1 MRFQKKMK
9 KERKTIYKEIIRA
22 IRSSQSILIT
32 GHEDPDGDS
41 IGSELA
47 LGRILRQFG
56 REATIINQGRVPA
69 KYRFLPEIDRAIEF
83 KDFRGQPDFDLV
95 LILECPGVDRT
106 GLVKN
111 LVGAKAKIINI
122 DHHPDNRPF
131 ASINYID
138 ETASSVGE
146 MLFELFIAEGLSID
160 KDTAVLLYTAIL
172 TDTGRFRFDS
182 TSSRTME
189 IIGELITCGVNPRV
203 ITDNIYFALPPS
215 ILKLTGEALS
225 GITFFENGR
234 ICLLQVD
241 REMLEN
247 NMVNMSEMD
256 GLADYTLF
264 ARDVIVGG
272 LLKEMESGFT
282 KVSLRS
288 RNGINVSQLAHKYG
302 GGGHFNAAGFGI
314 ALPLSVARER
324 LLEDLKEL
332 VNASI

>member
-1 MRFQKKMK
+1 MK
-9 KERKTIYKEIIRA
+9 RERKTIYKEIIQA
-22 IRSSQSILIT
+22 VRSSQSILIT

-47 LGRILRQFG
+47 LGRIIDQLG
-56 REATIINQGRVPA
+56 RKVTIVNQGRVPI
-69 KYRFLPEIDRAIEF
+69 KYGFLPEIDRAIEF
-83 KDFRGQPDFDLV
+83 RDFRDQPAFDLA
-95 LILECPGVDRT
+95 LILECPGIERT

-111 LVGAKAKIINI
+111 LIGAGTKIINI

-131 ASINYID
+131 GLINYID
-138 ETASSVGE
+138 ENASSVGE
-146 MLFELFIAEGLSID
+146 MLYELFVAEELSID
-160 KDTAVLLYTAIL
+160 KDTAILLYTAIL

-182 TSSRTME
+182 TSPRTMG
-189 IIGELITCGVNPRV
+189 IIGELIARGVNPRV
-203 ITDNIYFALPPS
+203 ITDYIYFALPPP

-225 GITFFENGR
+225 GISFFENGR

-241 REMLEN
+241 RKMLEK

-272 LLKEMESGFT
+272 LLKEMEAGFT

-302 GGGHFNAAGFGI
+302 GGGHFSAAGFGI
-314 ALPLSVARER
+314 ALPLNVARER

>member
-1 MRFQKKMK
+1 MK
-9 KERKTIYKEIIRA
+9 KERKTIYKEIIRT

-32 GHEDPDGDS
+32 AHEDPDGDS

-47 LGRILRQFG
+47 LGRIINQLG
-56 REATIINQGRVPA
+56 REATIVNQGRIPV
-69 KYRFLPEIDRAIEF
+69 KYRFLPDIDRASEVR
-83 KDFRGQPDFDLV
+83 DFRGQPDFDLAF
-95 LILECPGVDRT
+95 ILECPGIERT

-111 LVGAKAKIINI
+111 LIGAKTKIISI

-138 ETASSVGE
+138 ENASSVGE
-146 MLFELFIAEGLSID
+146 MLYELFVAEGLAID
-160 KDTAVLLYTAIL
+160 KNTAILLYAAIL
-172 TDTGRFRFDS
+172 TDTGRFRFNS

-189 IIGELITCGVNPRV
+189 IISELITCGVNPRV
-203 ITDNIYFALPPS
+203 ITDSIYFALPPP

-225 GITFFENGR
+225 GISFFENGR

-241 REMLEN
+241 RKMIEN
-247 NMVNMSEMD
+247 NMVDMSEMD

-272 LLKEMESGFT
+272 LLKEIEKGFT

-288 RNGINVSQLAHKYG
+288 RDGIDVSQLAHRYG

-314 ALPLSVARER
+314 ELPLNVVRER